1 MYTELVELLVLEN
14 LEKHIH
20 SVLNKMFIIFLQL
33 NVILKCLFPLL
44 LHTQSRWLKINLLVF
59 TLKQKTGV
67 GTMNWIIAM
76 DIEKVEMVIIITS
89 VVVII
94 IKRIIIT
101 KTEIKTVIKNLVI
114 TRKMAIRKVEK
125 VREIINLR
133 DHILILQNWK
143 DFLMKNA

>member
-33 NVILKCLFPLL
+33 NVILKCQFPLL
-44 LHTQSRWLKINLLVF
+44 LLTQSRWLKINLLVF

-94 IKRIIIT
+94 LKRIIIT